1 MCQVP
6 NRDDKPKEQVVT
18 TTPTAPKENQAKK
31 EINKIVVD
39 QKETGAKI
47 KTKKLILKETFM
59 CSCEDFYNVSSD
71 NKVGYVFPMVIV
83 SILPH
88 AEFGRND
95 PRRHTS
101 YCTKLIEYLK
111 FFRYLRRD
119 RKLMLGHVEHKLIM

>member
-6 NRDDKPKEQVVT
+6 NRDEKPKEQVVT
-18 TTPTAPKENQAKK
+18 TTPAPKENQAKK

-71 NKVGYVFPMVIV
+71 N
-83 SILPH
+83 
-88 AEFGRND
+88 
-95 PRRHTS
+95 
-101 YCTKLIEYLK
+101 TKLIFEYLY
-111 FFRYLRRD
+111 FSGIY
-119 RKLMLGHVEHKLIM
+119 GETES

>member
-6 NRDDKPKEQVVT
+6 NRDEKPKEQVVT

-71 NKVGYVFPMVIV
+71 N
-83 SILPH
+83 
-88 AEFGRND
+88 
-95 PRRHTS
+95 
-101 YCTKLIEYLK
+101 TKLIFEYL
-111 FFRYLRRD
+111 
-119 RKLMLGHVEHKLIM
+119 

>member
-6 NRDDKPKEQVVT
+6 NREDKPKEQVVT
-18 TTPTAPKENQAKK
+18 TTPAPKENQAKK

-71 NKVGYVFPMVIV
+71 N
-83 SILPH
+83 
-88 AEFGRND
+88 
-95 PRRHTS
+95 
-101 YCTKLIEYLK
+101 TKLIFEYL
-111 FFRYLRRD
+111 
-119 RKLMLGHVEHKLIM
+119 